1 MKAHGVELGFG
12 RMISAD
18 IIRFFKYKAYEIRGI
33 HPLFRKKGEEET
45 GLIDRPTN

>member
-33 HPLFRKKGEEET
+33 HPLFRKKRG
-45 GLIDRPTN
+45 GGDRPDRPTN